1 MARRLLP
8 TATLLGAMLYTSAH
22 ATAVSGLPD
31 DSHKHDH
38 DANPAVKATGNQVTF
53 TPVDSQYSLT
63 NSPELVVL
71 VGFGLLGFVA
81 VSRRSTDATP
91 GPDHFPTRLE
101 QST

>member
-1 MARRLLP
+1 MTRRRVA
-8 TATLLGAMLYTSAH
+8 TAILLGVMLCSSAH
-22 ATAVSGLPD
+22 AATVSRLPD

-53 TPVDSQYSLT
+53 TPIDSHYSLT
-63 NSPELVVL
+63 NSSELVVL
-71 VGFGLLGFVA
+71 FGFGLLGFVA